1 MLLLKPVYLK
11 NCAVLSSIFVLL
23 YFFLSF
29 VICFF
34 VLIFNNKEINKKQ
47 LYCDLHFYHEKTF
60 FK

>member
-34 VLIFNNKEINKKQ
+34 VLIFNNKEITKNNYIVIYILSWKN
-47 LYCDLHFYHEKTF
+47 LF
-60 FK
+60 